1 MNKDYNAGLEV
12 ALSAIADMMED
23 YKKDHEAMD
32 VSAEEAYQIINA
44 LDTLEF
50 VLKMEKSIQLEEL

>member
-1 MNKDYNAGLEV
+1 MTKEYNAGLEF

-23 YKKDHEAMD
+23 YEKDHEAME
-32 VSAEEAYQIINA
+32 VSAEMAHQIINA

-50 VLKMEKSIQLEEL
+50 VLKMEKSIQMEEL

>member
-1 MNKDYNAGLEV
+1 MNKDFNAGLEV

-23 YKKDHEAMD
+23 YKEDHEAME
-32 VSAEEAYQIINA
+32 VSAEMAHQIINA

-50 VLKMEKSIQLEEL
+50 VLKREKSIQLEEL

>member
-1 MNKDYNAGLEV
+1 MNKEYNAGLEF

-23 YKKDHEAMD
+23 YTKYHEAME
-32 VSAEEAYQIINA
+32 VSAETAHQIINA

-50 VLKMEKSIQLEEL
+50 SLKMEKSIQLEEL

>member
-1 MNKDYNAGLEV
+1 MNKDFNAGLEV
-12 ALSAIADMMED
+12 ALSAIAGMMEG
-23 YKKDHEAMD
+23 YKKDHEAME
-32 VSAEEAYQIINA
+32 VSAETAHQIINA

>member
-1 MNKDYNAGLEV
+1 MNKDFNAGLEF

-23 YKKDHEAMD
+23 YKKDHEAME
-32 VSAEEAYQIINA
+32 VSAETAHQIINA

-50 VLKMEKSIQLEEL
+50 VLKME

>member
-1 MNKDYNAGLEV
+1 MNKEYNAGLEF

-23 YKKDHEAMD
+23 YTKDHEAME
-32 VSAEEAYQIINA
+32 VSTEEAHQIINA

-50 VLKMEKSIQLEEL
+50 VIKMEKSIQLEEL